1 MSSEKTTRLGLDP
14 RRVSKRRGREKEEE
28 GVGEKEEEGVES
40 TFVIWRRFLQ
50 LRLPFGGTFDLSSC
64 AR

>member
-1 MSSEKTTRLGLDP
+1 MPPRKYKTFSEGVESTQKGSSEGVESTFVICD
-14 RRVSKRRGREKEEE
+14 EEE
-28 GVGEKEEEGVES
+28 VES

-50 LRLPFGGTFDLSSC
+50 LLLPFGGTFDLSSC